1 MTLGSRLKILRKK
14 LNKSQRE
21 FATILDISQAAYCN
35 YEKDERNMPSD
46 LLSKIIIAFRL
57 NSDWLI
63 NGTGDML
70 ITPENIEKMFCEAND
85 NNDAVKIER
94 IHIKPS
100 CGNGT
105 IVLDEAEVTPIL
117 LGTKLIQ
124 NIFKIQD
131 AHSLKVFQANG
142 DSMEPTIY
150 DGDDVLVDV
159 SRKDYINGGVFIIER
174 LGDWFIKR
182 LRLKFDGSLEIIS
195 DNSSKYG
202 IEVVKQT
209 DGININIKGRVI
221 KNLSRGL

>member
-1 MTLGSRLKILRKK
+1 MSLGNRLKILRKK
-14 LNKSQRE
+14 LNKSQRD
-21 FATILDISQAAYCN
+21 FATILNISQAAYCN

-57 NSDWLI
+57 NSDWLL
-63 NGTGDML
+63 NGTGEML
-70 ITPENIEKMFCEAND
+70 ITPENIEKMYCTTK
-85 NNDAVKIER
+85 NNNETIKIER
-94 IHIKPS
+94 IHLNPS

-105 IVLDEAEVTPIL
+105 IVFDEAEVTPIL

-131 AHSLKVFQANG
+131 ARSLKVFQACG

-159 SRKDYINGGVFIIER
+159 SRKDYINGGVFIIEKF
-174 LGDWFIKR
+174 GEWFIKR
-182 LRLKFDGSLEIIS
+182 LRLKLDGSLEIIS
-195 DNSSKYG
+195 DNSTKYSTE
-202 IEVVKQT
+202 IVKQT
-209 DGININIKGRVI
+209 DGIDINIKGRVI